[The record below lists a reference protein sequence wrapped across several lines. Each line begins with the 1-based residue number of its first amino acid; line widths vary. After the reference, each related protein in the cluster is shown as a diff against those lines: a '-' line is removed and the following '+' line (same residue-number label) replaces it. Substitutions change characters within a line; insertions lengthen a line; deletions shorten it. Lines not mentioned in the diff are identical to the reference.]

1 MLDLIVRVGFIF
13 LRFLFLFR
21 NEEYF
26 APSQHE
32 ADEEDED
39 GDLPLAAV
47 EPIDESEHQGKLLTG
62 WIYYPFHCCCLLE
75 KETIQKHKQ
84 VGLSWFSMQLI
95 KWEINSTS

>member
-1 MLDLIVRVGFIF
+1 M
-13 LRFLFLFR
+13 FLFR

-39 GDLPLAAV
+39 GDLPLAVV

-62 WIYYPFHCCCLLE
+62 GICYPFNCCLLE
-75 KETIQKHKQ
+75 KKIIQNLEKSSL
-84 VGLSWFSMQLI
+84 VGVI
-95 KWEINSTS
+95 KVLDAVD

>member
-39 GDLPLAAV
+39 GDLPLAVV

-62 WIYYPFHCCCLLE
+62 
-75 KETIQKHKQ
+75 
-84 VGLSWFSMQLI
+84 
-95 KWEINSTS
+95 

>member
-1 MLDLIVRVGFIF
+1 MLGFTVRVGFVF
-13 LRFLFLFR
+13 FKAFFFFR

-39 GDLPLAAV
+39 GDLPLAVV

-62 WIYYPFHCCCLLE
+62 
-75 KETIQKHKQ
+75 
-84 VGLSWFSMQLI
+84 
-95 KWEINSTS
+95 